1 MRDKKSLEMREQSDY
16 NFSKSEKAKGTQKR
30 AAIGNLV
37 FEPDSQCCRIDLISC
52 TIVSNRQDAC
62 STKDKFSCGTGILPV
77 HKRLIDKGATYE
89 TDRPYTGNRGTP
101 RNWRRILRQTG
112 QSQPN
117 IATAASLSSSEK
129 SRIATSSSAG
139 RCQLI
144 FG

>member
-1 MRDKKSLEMREQSDY
+1 MV
-16 NFSKSEKAKGTQKR
+16 GTGQG
-30 AAIGNLV
+30 AG
-37 FEPDSQCCRIDLISC
+37 
-52 TIVSNRQDAC
+52 

-77 HKRLIDKGATYE
+77 HKRLIDNGATYE
-89 TDRPYTGNRGTP
+89 IDRPYTGNRGTP

-129 SRIATSSSAG
+129 SSIATCSSPG

-144 FG
+144 LALEATAADLDRKRGSAGM

>member
-1 MRDKKSLEMREQSDY
+1 MEQIDC
-16 NFSKSEKAKGTQKR
+16 NFSKSVTAKGTQKR

-37 FEPDSQCCRIDLISC
+37 FDPDSQCCL
-52 TIVSNRQDAC
+52 
-62 STKDKFSCGTGILPV
+62 
-77 HKRLIDKGATYE
+77 

-101 RNWRRILRQTG
+101 RNWRRELIQTG

-129 SRIATSSSAG
+129 SSIATCSSAG